1 MPTTM
6 LGSEFKHQDK
16 LQAIALAERN
26 SLNQRSRKAITVQH
40 FNDAGQPDSPAEIVL
55 CEAGHSPVAIQSI
68 NGGYFVAVENDTD
81 SAVQTRSQWS
91 QDQRQQQQEYQNR

>member
-16 LQAIALAERN
+16 LQAIRLAERN
-26 SLNQRSRKAITVQH
+26 SLNNNPRKAITVQH

-55 CEAGHSPVAIQSI
+55 CDAGHSPVAIQSI
-68 NGGYFVAVENDTD
+68 NGGYFVAAENDTEA
-81 SAVQTRSQWS
+81 AVQTRQW
-91 QDQRQQQQEYQNR
+91 QGQGQGQREREYQNQ

>member
-26 SLNQRSRKAITVQH
+26 SLNNRPRKAITVQH
-40 FNDAGQPDSPAEIVL
+40 FNDAGQPDSPAEYVVT
-55 CEAGHSPVAIQSI
+55 ETGHSPVAIQSI
-68 NGGYFVAVENDTD
+68 NGGYYVAVENDPE
-81 SAVQTRSQWS
+81 SSVQSRGQW
-91 QDQRQQQQEYQNR
+91 QDRQGDQLYQQR

>member
-16 LQAIALAERN
+16 LQAIRLAERN
-26 SLNQRSRKAITVQH
+26 SLNNNPRKAITVQH

-55 CEAGHSPVAIQSI
+55 CDAGHSPVAIQSI
-68 NGGYFVAVENDTD
+68 NGGYFVAAENDTEA
-81 SAVQTRSQWS
+81 AVQTRQW
-91 QDQRQQQQEYQNR
+91 QGQREREYQNQ